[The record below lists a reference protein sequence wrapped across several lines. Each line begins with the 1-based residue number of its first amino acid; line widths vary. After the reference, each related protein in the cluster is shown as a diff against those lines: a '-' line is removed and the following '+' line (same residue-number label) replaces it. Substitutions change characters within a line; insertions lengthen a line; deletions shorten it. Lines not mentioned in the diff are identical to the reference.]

1 MQYRIK
7 IDREALKFLST
18 LQKKAKQQII
28 RKIDSLKTDPHPV
41 GHKKLDDN
49 MYRIRSG
56 DYRIIYRI
64 HKEQIIVH
72 IVAIGNRKD
81 IYRRLR
87 NL

>member
-18 LQKKAKQQII
+18 VSKKAKQQIT

-41 GHKKLDDN
+41 GHKKLDDT

-64 HKEQIIVH
+64 HNKQIIIH

-81 IYRRLR
+81 IYKRLPR
-87 NL
+87 L